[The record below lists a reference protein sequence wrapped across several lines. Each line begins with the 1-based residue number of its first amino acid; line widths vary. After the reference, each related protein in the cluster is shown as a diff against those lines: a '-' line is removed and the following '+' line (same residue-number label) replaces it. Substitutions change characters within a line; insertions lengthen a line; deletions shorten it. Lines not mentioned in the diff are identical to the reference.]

1 MKKTLKKM
9 ITIMLILVIL
19 ASMSLSAF
27 AVPSYTIDT
36 GDAYGLVPVKEVLFS
51 ESFDGSDATRTA
63 IGTSSANPLSVI
75 SRASDSTDGT
85 KNFLWINNISEAN
98 KEKTP
103 YYILKSENVFEGEYA
118 IEFKFNKTQNHT
130 VDAGK
135 ATEKTTDVMF
145 FGAGYTD
152 GTNKNL
158 AIKLGIDKDDKPY
171 YVDKNGDKQYFIN
184 STDHAWTTGFKLNSY
199 WTWDEGDWFQK
210 AASGV
215 TADFAKK
222 TADWYVVKVLVNT
235 NDSTY
240 RVYLNGALVAKDVE
254 FIPANGVNWSNVGI
268 NLPYVME
275 YDCNVGVRYVYD
287 DMRIYREPVGYE
299 KLYANDFNF
308 YPDGTAWNG
317 STANANLTGV
327 AELGLSVFGNRGAT
341 LQTSGG
347 KLVTTANGGGA
358 VIDSFVADESVV
370 IEGDITIPSFTATEE
385 KIYAP
390 IIAVAGA
397 SNNGGIR
404 IGVNQNGEIYSSF
417 YQELQGL
424 TKLGTTTLGQTHH
437 FALYVDFVALNAD
450 LYIDGK
456 LVYQNIGLGRYSGTA
471 TGINNGGGFA
481 IGLGYNK
488 ETPQA
493 TISYDNLKVYR
504 DERRAVLSELVNV
517 VPENIEQETDL
528 PTTVSGFNGYKVTWS
543 SADISIE
550 NNVVTLKREDSN
562 KTVELVATI
571 SDTQNEYS
579 IACTFD
585 AKTPKIVWD
594 EDVMYQKSYLAADGT
609 ECEDPSKAAKV
620 VVTVND
626 NCTYVPIL
634 VKYQNGAVV
643 DLDIGKGKKTVEMD
657 NTAGWGDVKFFLWK
671 NMTNLVPVME
681 AENISVNGN
690 LVFPDAENVT
700 LSGAFSDSMV
710 LQRDNNIKVWGY
722 AGDDDFTKV
731 NVSLGENS
739 TTAYVQGGL
748 WEAEL
753 PPMDATTESQ
763 TLTVQASNKNIV
775 LNDILI
781 GDVYFVGGQSNSEY
795 RADRTDTYAADKAS
809 FTEDDNI
816 RIFYQTSPKKE
827 NVQLDPPDGTKWE
840 PLTESTMGKFSAIGC
855 YFAKTIVEN
864 DGTVPIGL
872 IQTSL
877 GGTSLHEHVPLNIAD
892 KYEFSKAYANRSQ
905 VYNALGAPVEK
916 FSATGLIW
924 YQGENESGQN
934 TVDAATQVYED
945 MFSDYIDHL
954 KSVSNNDLKV
964 FMVQLSS
971 HTNTTTLSWNVP
983 RMRAF
988 QYDLANN
995 FDHEIYMVPSLDQ
1008 GVKQADIDGITN
1020 STQMASIV
1028 AHPKYKKVIG
1038 ERLANIALKVIYGKE
1053 TLEPFA
1059 LKYKTIDYGTDSVKI
1074 KFENV
1079 GTGLSLAS
1087 GSGDTLVGFELIK
1100 DGVAYPATA
1109 RIEGEDT
1116 VVLTGVTGATGVR
1129 YAFYMSAPKTA
1140 ANLVNSY
1147 GIPCPTFASDLDA
1160 MKIDA
1165 ISRGLME

>member
-9 ITIMLILVIL
+9 ITIMLIFVII
-19 ASMSLSAF
+19 ASMSLSAV
-27 AVPSYTIDT
+27 AIPSYTIDT
-36 GDAYGLVPVKEVLFS
+36 EDTYGLVPVKEVLFS
-51 ESFDGSDATRTA
+51 ESFDGSDTTGSA
-63 IGTSSANPLSVI
+63 IGTSSANPLSVV
-75 SRASDSTDGT
+75 SRAPSSTDGT

-103 YYILKSENVFEGEYA
+103 YYILKSGNTFNGEYA

-130 VDAGK
+130 INAGK
-135 ATEKTTDVMF
+135 ASEATTDIMF

-152 GTNKNL
+152 GTNTNL
-158 AIKLGIDKDDKPY
+158 AIKLGIDKNDKPY
-171 YVDKNGDKQYFIN
+171 YVDKNGNKQYFIN
-184 STDHAWTTGFKLNSY
+184 STSHAWTAGFNLNSY

-215 TADFAKK
+215 TADLAKQ
-222 TADWYVVKVLVNT
+222 TPDWYVVKVLVNT
-235 NDSTY
+235 NNSTY
-240 RVYLNGALVAKDVE
+240 CVYLNGSLVAEDVA
-254 FIPANGVNWSNVGI
+254 FIPATGVNWGNVGI

-308 YPDGTAWNG
+308 YPDGTVWNG
-317 STANANLTGV
+317 NTANANLTGV
-327 AELGLSVFGNRGAT
+327 AELGLSVLGGKGAT
-341 LQTSGG
+341 LQISGG
-347 KLVTTANGGGA
+347 KLITTANGGGA
-358 VIDSFVADESVV
+358 VIDSFVADDNVV

-385 KIYAP
+385 NVYAP
-390 IIAVAGA
+390 IISVVGA
-397 SNNGGIR
+397 SNSGGIR
-404 IGVNQNGEIYSSF
+404 IGVNQNGEIYSTW
-417 YQELQGL
+417 YHELQGKE
-424 TKLGTTTLGQTHH
+424 KLGTTTLGQTHH

-456 LVYQNIGLGRYSGTA
+456 LVYQNISLGRFAGTSN
-471 TGINNGGGFA
+471 GIMNGGGFA
-481 IGLGYNK
+481 IGLGYHK
-488 ETPQA
+488 ETPQSA
-493 TISYDNLKVYR
+493 ISYDNLKVYR
-504 DERRAVLSELVNV
+504 DERRTVLSELVNI
-517 VPENIEQETDL
+517 VPGDIEQGTVL
-528 PTTVSGFNGYKVTWS
+528 PTKVSGFSGYKVTWS
-543 SADISIE
+543 SGDISIE
-550 NNVVTLKREDSN
+550 DNTVALTREDSN

-594 EDVMYQKSYLAADGT
+594 EDVMYQKSYLAADGS
-609 ECEDPSKAAKV
+609 ECEDPSKATKV

-626 NCTYVPIL
+626 NCNDVPIL
-634 VKYQNGAVV
+634 VKYQNGAMV
-643 DLDIGKGKKTVEMD
+643 DLDIGIDKKTVEMD
-657 NTAGWGDVKFFLWK
+657 NTTGWGDVKFFLWK
-671 NMTNLVPVME
+671 NMTTLVPVME
-681 AENISVNGN
+681 AENICVNGK

-710 LQRDNNIKVWGY
+710 LQRDNSIKVWGY

-753 PPMDATTESQ
+753 PSMEATTEPQ
-763 TLTVQASNKNIV
+763 TLTVQAADTNIV
-775 LNDILI
+775 INDILI

-795 RADRTDTYAADKAS
+795 RVDRTDTYAADKAS

-816 RIFYQTSPKKE
+816 RIFYQTSARKE
-827 NVQLDPPDGTKWE
+827 NIQLDPPDGTKWE

-864 DGTVPIGL
+864 DSTVPIGL

-892 KYEFSKAYANRSQ
+892 KYEFSKRYANRSQ
-905 VYNALGAPVEK
+905 VYNALGAPVEN

-924 YQGENESGQN
+924 YQGENESGQS
-934 TVDAATQVYED
+934 TVDAATQVYKD

-954 KSVSNNDLKV
+954 KSVSNNNLKV

-1020 STQMASIV
+1020 TTQLQSIV

-1087 GSGDTLVGFELIK
+1087 GSGNTLVGFELIK
-1100 DGVAYPATA
+1100 DGVAYQAKAT
-1109 RIEGEDT
+1109 IEGKDT

-1147 GIPCPTFASDLDA
+1147 GIPCPTFASDLNA

-1165 ISRGLME
+1165 LSRGLME